1 MDKITMQDSIIRL
14 SRVSKSY
21 GNGQRSV
28 QALNDLSLE
37 IPNGF
42 TLLTGPSG
50 CGKSTLINLLGA
62 LDRPTSGEIK
72 VGETT
77 LTTLDE
83 KGLDRYRRDTVGVVF
98 QFFYLIQTL
107 TVLENVMLPAEL
119 SGKRGV
125 EVKERATELLERVKL
140 VHRLH
145 HRPHELSGG
154 EIQRTAIARALIN
167 KPRLLLADEP
177 TGNLDS
183 HASGQVMELLQEIA
197 EQEETTVIVASHDVQ
212 VLEKVERIIPLRDGR
227 VEA

>member
-1 MDKITMQDSIIRL
+1 MQDSIIRL